1 MLSTAANAEATSCVN
16 GHQVSP
22 NSHSWV
28 SSFGH
33 FTWWDLANLQ
43 ALVCQLFYCML
54 PALPDIPIKDAKG
67 IGWSCMTFSISD
79 HCRCREAPPVHTF
92 QPAKWWRC
100 PKGQED
106 WANPSKKKK
115 DQRSWHLKS
124 KFQIKS
130 PDQSLD
136 IIFYKHRQ
144 ATLLEDVTSKKITL
158 KVWSWL
164 EKSSNSLTVLK
175 TVLKVPTCCGVLIC
189 MQVITGYIQYAFG
202 LPPTQDAIVTNEGL
216 GWDSLL
222 KMEQSSWWLLLVGG

>member
-1 MLSTAANAEATSCVN
+1 MPGGPPSAHISAGKMV
-16 GHQVSP
+16 
-22 NSHSWV
+22 
-28 SSFGH
+28 
-33 FTWWDLANLQ
+33 
-43 ALVCQLFYCML
+43 ML
-54 PALPDIPIKDAKG
+54 PEGSGRL
-67 IGWSCMTFSISD
+67 
-79 HCRCREAPPVHTF
+79 
-92 QPAKWWRC
+92 
-100 PKGQED
+100 
-106 WANPSKKKK
+106 SKPFEKKK

-136 IIFYKHRQ
+136 IIFCKHRQ